1 MANDTD
7 DDAAHNLL
15 MAQRLIDN
23 LKPIMPA
30 GQATEAVL
38 NGGLILI
45 GCMATNVPVK
55 GLIARAEAWG
65 LLSFVGAMLLEERAN
80 GRKLTNDTK
89 RARLR
94 AIASLLR
101 LAATKI
107 DGVANATGKAKV
119 DG

>member
-1 MANDTD
+1 MADTD
-7 DDAAHNLL
+7 DEAAHNLL

-30 GQATEAVL
+30 GQAAEAVV
-38 NGGLILI
+38 NAAMILV
-45 GCMATNVPVK
+45 GCIATKVPVN
-55 GLIARAEAWG
+55 GLIARSEAWG
-65 LLSFVGAMLLEERAN
+65 LLSFVGATLLEERAN

-119 DG
+119 T